1 MKKISIEILVN
12 IAFIIVYSV
21 FNLFIFPIESKS
33 QNLLIQPE
41 SVVFDSLNNRYFV
54 SNAGN
59 GNIIQIDS
67 VGNQSYFAGYSASIR
82 GIYIVGNTLY
92 TAGNGGVVGFNI
104 NTADTTFILTV
115 TGAGFLNDITSDGM
129 GFLYITDSNTGRI
142 YKVNISSQTY
152 TTFVSL
158 GITSPNGLLYDGE
171 NNRLILCSFRSNS
184 PIQAIN
190 LSNSSVST
198 IVTTN
203 LSNLDGLAEDA
214 EGNIY
219 VSSWGTTSVYRF
231 DSSFTS
237 PPELISSGHSGPA
250 DITFNK
256 QNHILAVPN
265 FNSNTVDFILVP
277 PISVGG
283 YGQILPKDIN
293 LKQNYPNPFNPAT
306 KIGFQISD
314 LAFVS
319 LKVFDVSGSEIT
331 TLVNE
336 KLPAGVYEVEFGSNF
351 IYHISSGIYFYKL
364 SVDNK
369 SQVRKMVLI
378 R

>member
-1 MKKISIEILVN
+1 MKKTTLKILVN
-12 IAFIIVYSV
+12 LFCFTVW
-21 FNLFIFPIESKS
+21 LFITLLISPIESKS
-33 QNLLIQPE
+33 QNLLSQPE

-92 TAGNGGVVGFNI
+92 TAGNGGVIGFNI

-115 TGAGFLNDITSDGM
+115 TGAGFLNDITSDGA

-142 YKVNISSQTY
+142 YKVNVSSQTY
-152 TTFVSL
+152 TTFVGS

-219 VSSWGTTSVYRF
+219 VSSWGTNSVYRF
-231 DSSFTS
+231 DSSFTL

-277 PISVGG
+277 PISVGSN
-283 YGQILPKDIN
+283 GQILPKDFN
-293 LKQNYPNPFNPAT
+293 LKQNYPNPFNPTT

-319 LKVFDVSGSEIT
+319 LKVFDVSGGEIT

-336 KLPAGVYEVEFGSNF
+336 KVTGRS
-351 IYHISSGIYFYKL
+351 I
-364 SVDNK
+364 
-369 SQVRKMVLI
+369 
-378 R
+378 